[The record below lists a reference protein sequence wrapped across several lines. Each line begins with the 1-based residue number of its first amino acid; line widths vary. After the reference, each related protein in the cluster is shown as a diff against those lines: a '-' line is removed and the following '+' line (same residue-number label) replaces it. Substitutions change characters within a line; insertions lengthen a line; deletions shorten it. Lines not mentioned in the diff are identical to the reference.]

1 MMFSQLQN
9 IQDNRQRICNH
20 EIIEED
26 TAKTI
31 IKIVDI
37 AKEILLITER
47 GLPMDGNQKEEQDT
61 PK

>member
-1 MMFSQLQN
+1 MSQLQN
-9 IQDNRQRICNH
+9 IQDSRQRTCNH

-47 GLPMDGNQKEEQDT
+47 GLPMDGDKKEEQDT
-61 PK
+61 TQ

>member
-1 MMFSQLQN
+1 MSSQLQN
-9 IQDNRQRICNH
+9 IQDSRQRTCNH

-31 IKIVDI
+31 TKIVDI

-47 GLPMDGNQKEEQDT
+47 GLPIDGNQKEEQDT